1 MTRLFGCMCNQP
13 ARFVEALQPVRD
25 VLRAPGPVS
34 RWGLGYVQ
42 GGEVLLSRNP
52 RPSAE
57 GVDFFPALERLR
69 SDYVV
74 GQATGDDGL
83 TGTPNTQPF
92 RFRRWMY
99 ADSGSIDSFA
109 EVKESLIEHI
119 PDFLRRN
126 IKGKT
131 ASEHVF
137 HVFLAFLHDAGN
149 LDDPN
154 LPTEATRRA
163 LRDALGLVMNILT
176 RSGGTYSA
184 GNIVLCNSRSMV
196 AARLGEPLYLR
207 RLFVPDAKQGR
218 DETFRGVLATSSTQ
232 HPGEGFEEIPE
243 RSVLSISRDL
253 RTDIAELDA

>member
-1 MTRLFGCMCNQP
+1 MCNQP
-13 ARFVEALQPVRD
+13 ARFVEALEPVRD
-25 VLRAPGPVS
+25 VLHAPGPVS

-52 RPSAE
+52 RPSPQ

-69 SDYVV
+69 SDYVI
-74 GQATGDDGL
+74 GQATGEDGL

-109 EVKESLIEHI
+109 EVREPLLEHI

-154 LPTEATRRA
+154 LPTDTTRRA
-163 LRDALGLVMNILT
+163 LRDALAMVMNILT
-176 RSGGTYSA
+176 RTGGSFSA

-207 RLFVPDAKQGR
+207 RLFVPGAKTGR
-218 DETFRGVLATSSTQ
+218 DDTFRGVLATGSNQ

-243 RSVLSISRDL
+243 RSVLAISRDL
-253 RTDIAELDA
+253 RTDIAELEA